1 MRTYIKINKENLRH
15 NYLEIKS
22 KTNKEII
29 AVVKG
34 NAYGH
39 GIKEISQEL
48 ALSGCKFFM
57 VASINEALQLRKS
70 LILSPI
76 LLLENTSDLK
86 SVLALKLTL
95 SIMSLKQ
102 LEDISKTKIPLSI
115 QLFFDLGMKRD
126 GLLPYEALEAKK
138 IISHSNLLLTGIF
151 AHHTCKENY
160 EKETNILTEIL
171 KIFDNKILDEDG
183 NEIKVYTENTYKLKK
198 GKTEKYYKK
207 HPPKIA
213 ESFERTKAYDKY
225 LEQEFNTS
233 DLAEINYLSVKDN
246 GTFFTLLQTKSFL
259 DSLCEEAEKAIKD
272 SKKYEEEYAIRLT
285 RLIEKLKEYSEMIIS
300 KATLIELAIRDW
312 RTRVMECSLKVLKA
326 MPVEKVSEY
335 NLKTRAFVLKS
346 LLTTL
351 DIGNS
356 QANIIRFIANI
367 IGTSEGTV
375 KGYFIDFSKDNH
387 GMKKKEAFQKEMEN
401 ALNMCNLL
409 STESENK
416 RYVIQLIDAIKKIK
430 DAQK

>member
-1 MRTYIKINKENLRH
+1 MTENKIEPNRKTIAEFIFIAELSSECICKYVELGENSESVFALFNDKIKWNIEKFYETYRKELYYENDSMFNGYIN
-15 NYLEIKS
+15 IDT
-22 KTNKEII
+22 KT
-29 AVVKG
+29 V
-34 NAYGH
+34 
-39 GIKEISQEL
+39 S
-48 ALSGCKFFM
+48 
-57 VASINEALQLRKS
+57 
-70 LILSPI
+70 
-76 LLLENTSDLK
+76 
-86 SVLALKLTL
+86 
-95 SIMSLKQ
+95 
-102 LEDISKTKIPLSI
+102 
-115 QLFFDLGMKRD
+115 
-126 GLLPYEALEAKK
+126 
-138 IISHSNLLLTGIF
+138 
-151 AHHTCKENY
+151 
-160 EKETNILTEIL
+160 

-198 GKTEKYYKK
+198 EKTEKYYKK